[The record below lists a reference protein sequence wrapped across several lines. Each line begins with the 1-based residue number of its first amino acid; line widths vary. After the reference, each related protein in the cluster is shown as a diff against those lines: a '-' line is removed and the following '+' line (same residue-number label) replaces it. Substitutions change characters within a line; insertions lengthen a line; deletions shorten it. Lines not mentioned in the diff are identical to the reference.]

1 MLTKNSGKTNLLEAF
16 FDIWNLLSWFWVLLL
31 KTNAHPISKTGKSNK
46 NQLPLTVH
54 RAVFANLAK
63 MTRKIV
69 NFLIWSHFQFS
80 SCHGICIYVPE
91 GEKQMSSIFIV
102 FLLAQ
107 PCMESIAVPT
117 MRAAWYQKM
126 YLQDVFF
133 IIHQSWASDTFLCCV
148 KWQHYNATMFQNFRD
163 TLKYEMF
170 APSRSLSEAWTQNVM
185 VLNMTGVHFS
195 ALKGQCHKNFVLTE
209 TVGF

>member
-1 MLTKNSGKTNLLEAF
+1 MLTKNSGKTHLLKAF

-133 IIHQSWASDTFLCCV
+133 
-148 KWQHYNATMFQNFRD
+148 YNPPELGKRQIFMLRQVT
-163 TLKYEMF
+163 TLQCDNVSKLPWH
-170 APSRSLSEAWTQNVM
+170 AKIRNVCPLSE
-185 VLNMTGVHFS
+185 S
-195 ALKGQCHKNFVLTE
+195 
-209 TVGF
+209 